1 MFPNPDYTP
10 SNVMHLAEDT
20 GGEWVKAERA
30 DQSFNE
36 MIERI
41 RSRYLLAYHE
51 PASTPGL
58 FRHLSVA
65 LTEAAKKRYPL
76 AELRARSGYYAE

>member
-1 MFPNPDYTP
+1 
-10 SNVMHLAEDT
+10 
-20 GGEWVKAERA
+20 VKAERA

-58 FRHLSVA
+58 FRHLSVG